1 MCSLEQIKLSVS
13 DFPSFIA
20 FSLRGYLQTH
30 CDNFR
35 AGCVSHSSD
44 AWNRL
49 TSDQEILSTV
59 FGMTIEFDSPPC
71 QHYLP
76 QSVRSVFDAQ
86 VIDLE
91 ITKLLSK
98 RVIEPTGHSHGE
110 IISDIFLRN
119 KKDGS
124 YRMILNLKKLNQ
136 YASKIHFKMDTLSTV
151 IKLIEKDCYMASID
165 LKDAYYSVSITPADR
180 KYLRFMWQGSLSQ
193 FICLPNGL
201 SCAPR
206 KFTKL
211 LKPALSTLHL
221 RGHVSSSYLDD
232 MYLQGKTYR
241 ECVDNVIDSVQV
253 VDSLGFVAHPDK
265 STFIPSQ
272 RLEFLGFILNSVE
285 MTIRLTPEK
294 ATGLQTACNI
304 LLADP
309 SPTIR
314 ELARVIGKIV
324 SSFPGVRYGPLY
336 YRSLE
341 RNKLTA
347 LHANRWNFDKKV
359 TLSPQAVEELEWWAN
374 NVIDSYNVLTRES
387 SNYTLT
393 TDASMEGWGAL
404 FGTCSTGG
412 LWAAH
417 EARNHINYLELLAA
431 FLGLQVFCHSLN
443 NTHIQLMIDNTTA
456 VAVINHMGTCHSD
469 VLNTLS
475 KRLWLWC
482 VSRNIWISAAHIAG
496 KSNQQ
501 ADLESV
507 TIDAFSLDWS
517 TLKFCAFPPLS
528 VIPAVLKKI
537 RDDKATGVCVL
548 PNWPTQAWFP
558 LAMKMTICENVN
570 LQANK
575 FLLQLPSRPDATH
588 PLHKQL
594 SLLACLLSGKP

>member
-1 MCSLEQIKLSVS
+1 MRSLEQIKLSVS

-20 FSLRGYLQTH
+20 FSLRGYLQTR

-180 KYLRFMWQGSLSQ
+180 KYLRFMWRGSLFQ
-193 FICLPNGL
+193 FTCLPNGL

-309 SPTIR
+309 SLTIR

-324 SSFPGVRYGPLY
+324 SSFPAVRYGPFY

-347 LHANRWNFDKKV
+347 LHANWWNFDKKV

-387 SNYTLT
+387 PTSTLT
-393 TDASMEGWGAL
+393 TDASMEGWGAV
-404 FGTCSTGG
+404 FGTRSTGG

-501 ADLESV
+501 ADLESRQNK
-507 TIDAFSLDWS
+507 TETEWMLNKDSLS
-517 TLKFCAFPPLS
+517 
-528 VIPAVLKKI
+528 
-537 RDDKATGVCVL
+537 
-548 PNWPTQAWFP
+548 
-558 LAMKMTICENVN
+558 
-570 LQANK
+570 
-575 FLLQLPSRPDATH
+575 QL
-588 PLHKQL
+588 
-594 SLLACLLSGKP
+594 